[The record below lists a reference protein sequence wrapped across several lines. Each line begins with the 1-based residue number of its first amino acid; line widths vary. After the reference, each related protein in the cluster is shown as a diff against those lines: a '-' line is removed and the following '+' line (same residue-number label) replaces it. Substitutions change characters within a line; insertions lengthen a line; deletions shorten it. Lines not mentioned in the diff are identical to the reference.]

1 MIKYIADSV
10 EWRDKTY
17 GNTCSSTRKIST
29 ETGEIV
35 KVFPFSYGNGHN
47 NALTFKKAENMN
59 FDNIYM
65 KRHSQGR
72 ASKQAEQWGKL

>member
-17 GNTCSSTRKIST
+17 GNTYSSTRIIST

-47 NALTFKKAENMN
+47 NALTFKKAENLSFYN
-59 FDNIYM
+59 LYET
-65 KRHSQGR
+65 SQNGTR
-72 ASKQAEQWGKL
+72 KQAEAWGKL

>member
-17 GNTCSSTRKIST
+17 GNTYASTRIIST

-35 KVFPFSYGNGHN
+35 KVYPFAYGNGHN
-47 NALTFKKAENMN
+47 NALTFKKAEGLNYY
-59 FDNIYM
+59 NIYET
-65 KRHSQGR
+65 SQLGTR
-72 ASKQAEQWGKL
+72 KQAEAWGKL

>member
-10 EWRDKTY
+10 EWLDKAN
-17 GNTCSSTRKIST
+17 GNTYSATRIIST

-47 NALTFKKAENMN
+47 NALTFKKAEGLNYY
-59 FDNIYM
+59 NIYET
-65 KRHSQGR
+65 SQSGTR
-72 ASKQAEQWGKL
+72 KQAEAWGKL

>member
-10 EWRDKTY
+10 EWLDKVN
-17 GNTCSSTRKIST
+17 GNTYCSTRIIAT

-35 KVFPFSYGNGHN
+35 KVFPFQYGNGHN

-59 FDNIYM
+59 FDNIYET
-65 KRHSQGR
+65 SQSGTR
-72 ASKQAEQWGKL
+72 KQAEQWGKL

>member
-10 EWRDKTY
+10 EWLDKAN
-17 GNTCSSTRKIST
+17 GNTYSSTRIIST

-47 NALTFKKAENMN
+47 NALTFKKAENLN
-59 FDNIYM
+59 FDNIYGTC
-65 KRHSQGR
+65 RTGTR
-72 ASKQAEQWGKL
+72 KQAEQWGKL